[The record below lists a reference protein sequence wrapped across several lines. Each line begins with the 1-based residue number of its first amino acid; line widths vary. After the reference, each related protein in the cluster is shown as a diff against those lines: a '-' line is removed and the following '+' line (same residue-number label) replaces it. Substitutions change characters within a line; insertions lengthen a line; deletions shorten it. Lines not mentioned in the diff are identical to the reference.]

1 MRQGTRVT
9 LDAQRFAQLGSWSGH
24 LEIDGERIAV
34 DPASLPE
41 PNPGESASLR
51 PSVVGRPAG
60 VPLQAPEGFVVTLY
74 AEGLQNPRW
83 MAVAENGDVFLAEPR
98 AGHVL
103 LLRDADG
110 DGLAE
115 QRSVFVEGLD
125 RPHGLALHAGY
136 LYVGDVNAVWRLPYR
151 PGDTAPAGELQQVT
165 PDGALDGSDGH
176 WTRNIAIDA
185 AGRQLYVAIG
195 SASNLAEEAPP
206 RASVQVFDLSA
217 DGGTAT
223 NQATLASG
231 LRNPVGIAI
240 RPESEELWVVVNERD
255 RMGDGLVPDYLTH
268 LEPGGFYGWPYAYIG
283 AHPQP
288 ELGEKRPD
296 LVAKAIVP
304 DLLFR
309 SHSAPIGLVFYD
321 GDSFPAEMR
330 GDAFVALRGSWNAN
344 NPVGYMVVRVPLA
357 DGRPEGFY
365 ETFLTGFRIDS
376 PGDEGR
382 AEVWGR
388 PAGLAVAPDGSLL
401 VADDTSGTVWR
412 VSYAP

>member
-1 MRQGTRVT
+1 MTRKVT
-9 LDAQRFAQLGSWSGH
+9 FALVLLLMAVAGLGAQAA
-24 LEIDGERIAV
+24 EAPGERIVV
-34 DPASLPE
+34 DPASLPKPE
-41 PNPGESASLR
+41 PEASASLR
-51 PSVVGRPAG
+51 PTVVDRPTG
-60 VPLQAPEGFVVTLY
+60 IPLRAPDGFVVTLY
-74 AEGLQNPRW
+74 AEGLDQPRW

-110 DGLAE
+110 DGLAD
-115 QRSVFVEGLD
+115 QRSVFVEGLE
-125 RPHGLALHAGY
+125 RPHGLALHAGH
-136 LYVGDVNAVWRLPYR
+136 LYVADVNAVWRLPYR
-151 PGDTAPAGELQQVT
+151 PGDTAPAGKLQQVT
-165 PDGALDGSDGH
+165 PDGALGGSDGH

-185 AGRQLYVAIG
+185 AGRHLYVAIG
-195 SASNLAEEAPP
+195 SASNLAEEALP

-217 DGGTAT
+217 DGATAT
-223 NQATLASG
+223 NQQTYASG
-231 LRNPVGIAI
+231 LRNPVGIVI
-240 RPESEELWVVVNERD
+240 PPGGQDVWVVVNERD

-296 LVAKAIVP
+296 LVAKALVP

-309 SHSAPIGLVFYD
+309 SHSAPIGLVFHP
-321 GDSFPAEMR
+321 GTGFPAAMA
-330 GDAFVALRGSWNAN
+330 GDAFVALRGSWNTN
-344 NPVGYMVVRVPLA
+344 NPVGYMVVRVPFA
-357 DGRPEGFY
+357 NGRPEGYY
-365 ETFLTGFRIDS
+365 ETFLTGFRLDD
-376 PGDEGR
+376 PGEGR

-388 PAGLAVAPDGSLL
+388 PAGLAIAPDGSLL